1 MLKIIFKKWSE
12 EFMNNDANEKM
23 SKKELLD
30 KRKELIIRVSSKS
43 KELRKELRLNQDEFA
58 QILGISKNTVVNIEN
73 ENDVKVYSWAV
84 VMSIIILFSN
94 TEIIKEILGEESA
107 IEVVTKCAFVNSSK
121 SSLLTG
127 TLIGLSSSIASIP
140 IIGNIV
146 GASFFNH
153 FNKK

>member
-1 MLKIIFKKWSE
+1 
-12 EFMNNDANEKM
+12 MNNDANEKM

>member
-1 MLKIIFKKWSE
+1 
-12 EFMNNDANEKM
+12 MNNDANEKM

-127 TLIGLSSSIASIP
+127 TLIGLSTSIASIP

>member
-1 MLKIIFKKWSE
+1 
-12 EFMNNDANEKM
+12 MNNDVNEKM

>member
-1 MLKIIFKKWSE
+1 
-12 EFMNNDANEKM
+12 MNNNGNEKM

-73 ENDVKVYSWAV
+73 ENDVKVYNWSV

-94 TEIIKEILGEESA
+94 TEIIKELLGDESP
-107 IEVVTKCAFVNSSK
+107 IEVVTKCAFVNSNK